1 MIYPKVKKR
10 NVNQFLNNPA
20 ANIVKEGL
28 LQGLRIGERYN
39 GGVIFHLWLDSEGKQ
54 HGLIV
59 EDVAVRTQQALSADT
74 ATASGGTSFI
84 DGKANTNLF
93 IPFSTSASAIKTIS
107 DSTEGGYDDW
117 YLPSVQEMLTL
128 YTNLYEVNK
137 TLTNKITS
145 VIYWTSTEVTGSSSN
160 AYNFNMLTSSAIS
173 TAKSS
178 PTSPIGI
185 RSF

>member
-28 LQGLRIGERYN
+28 LQGLKIGERYN

-59 EDVAVRTQQALSADT
+59 EDVVARNTAVLSGNTTDA
-74 ATASGGTSFI
+74 ANATSFI
-84 DGKANTNLF
+84 DGKDNTTKYITQSN
-93 IPFSTSASAIKTIS
+93 TASAAKTIN
-107 DSTEGGYDDW
+107 DSTESGYDDW

-145 VIYWTSTEVTGSSSN
+145 ALYWTSTEVNSSN
-160 AYNFNMLTSSAIS
+160 AYNFNMLTSAVTSIG
-173 TAKSS
+173 KSNS
-178 PTSPIGI
+178 LNPIGI

>member
-59 EDVAVRTQQALSADT
+59 EDVALRETQVLSANQ
-74 ATASGGTSFI
+74 ANASGGTSFI
-84 DGKANTNLF
+84 DGKANTNSF
-93 IPFSTSASAIKTIS
+93 ISLSTGASAIKTIF

-145 VIYWTSTEVTGSSSN
+145 VIYWTSTEVTSGN
-160 AYNFNMLTSSAIS
+160 AYNFNMLTSSAVS
-173 TAKSS
+173 TPKSS
-178 PTSPIGI
+178 ATSPIGI

>member
-59 EDVAVRTQQALSADT
+59 EDVAVRGTQALSTDT
-74 ATASGGTSFI
+74 TNASSGTSFI

-93 IPFSTSASAIKTIS
+93 IPLSTSVSAIKTIS

-145 VIYWTSTEVTGSSSN
+145 VAYWTSTEATASN
-160 AYNFNMLTSSAIS
+160 AYNFNMLTSSAVS
-173 TAKSS
+173 TPKSS

>member
-28 LQGLRIGERYN
+28 LQGLKIGERYN

-59 EDVAVRTQQALSADT
+59 EDVAVRTQQALSTDQT
-74 ATASGGTSFI
+74 TASSGTSFI

-93 IPFSTSASAIKTIS
+93 IPLSTGISAIKTIS

-145 VIYWTSTEVTGSSSN
+145 ALYWTSTEVNSSN
-160 AYNFNMLTSSAIS
+160 AYNFNMLTSAVTSIG
-173 TAKSS
+173 KSNLLN
-178 PTSPIGI
+178 PIGI

>member
-28 LQGLRIGERYN
+28 LQGLKIGERYN

-59 EDVAVRTQQALSADT
+59 EDVALRTAQLLSPDG
-74 ATASGGTSFI
+74 SSNGTSFI
-84 DGKANTNLF
+84 DGKANTNSF
-93 IPFSTSASAIKTIS
+93 ILLNNTASAIKTIN
-107 DSTEGGYDDW
+107 DSTESGYDDW

-137 TLTNKITS
+137 TLTNKITAAA
-145 VIYWTSTEVTGSSSN
+145 YWTSTEISATT
-160 AYNFNMLTSSAIS
+160 AYNFNMLTSSAVS
-173 TAKSS
+173 TPKSS
-178 PTSPIGI
+178 ATSPIGI

>member
-28 LQGLRIGERYN
+28 LQGLKIGERYN

-59 EDVAVRTQQALSADT
+59 EDVAVRGAQLLSADQT
-74 ATASGGTSFI
+74 SGGTSFI
-84 DGKANTNLF
+84 DGKANTNSF
-93 IPFSTSASAIKTIS
+93 IPFSTSGSAIKTIS
-107 DSTEGGYDDW
+107 DSTESGYDDW

-145 VIYWTSTEVTGSSSN
+145 AVYWTSTEFNGGN
-160 AYNFNMLTSSAIS
+160 AYNFNMLTSAVTTAGKTS
-173 TAKSS
+173 TLN
-178 PTSPIGI
+178 PIGI